1 MFMGHK
7 LWVAQFIME
16 IQFIYYENVIQDFVA
31 KIETNV
37 QSTQERLYCT
47 QSVQKCYIYF
57 PC

>member
-47 QSVQKCYIYF
+47 QSV
-57 PC
+57 